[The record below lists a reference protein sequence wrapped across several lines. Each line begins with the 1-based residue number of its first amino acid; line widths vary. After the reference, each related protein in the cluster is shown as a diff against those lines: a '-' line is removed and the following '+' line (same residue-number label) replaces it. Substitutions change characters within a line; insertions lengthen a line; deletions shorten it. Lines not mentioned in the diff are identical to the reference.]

1 MLFAITSVTSVTFLV
16 TLLTPPEPMENLKN
30 FLLKARPFAFGW
42 KPVIRELNEPYEPVE
57 TFGRTLFSWCIGM
70 VMVLS
75 LICGIGEMIL
85 GSAFVG
91 LGGLVIFALTLWWTL
106 RRFQEDYE
114 QEIKVYGRHP

>member
-1 MLFAITSVTSVTFLV
+1 
-16 TLLTPPEPMENLKN
+16 
-30 FLLKARPFAFGW
+30 
-42 KPVIRELNEPYEPVE
+42 
-57 TFGRTLFSWCIGM
+57 M

-85 GSAFVG
+85 GSALIG

-106 RRFQEDYE
+106 RRFKEDYE